1 MKKKYNTQFKLGKRI
16 ISENSPTY
24 FIADIAANHDGSIFR
39 AKELIWRAKEAGAD
53 CAKFQHFLP
62 EKIISDYGFCKMN
75 SKISHQKNWKD
86 SVFKIYEKYHTRR
99 SWTDDLIETCKK
111 AKIDFM
117 TTPYDIDAIEIFR
130 EKVHAF
136 KVGSGDLTFY
146 DLLFNIS
153 KTKIPIFLA
162 TGASTLK
169 EVKEAVDLIL
179 KKNKDIC
186 LMQCNTNYTNNPKN
200 FNFLNLNVI
209 KQFKKIWP
217 GLPLGLSDHTQGH
230 TSVIGAIALGV
241 RVVEKHFTDK
251 NTREGPDHAFAMNP
265 KTWRNM
271 IESSRELEASLGD
284 GEKKIE
290 KNENM
295 TAIIQRRSIR
305 LKVNLK
311 KNSIIKNEHL
321 ECLRPRPK
329 NAISPMLKKKLI
341 NKKLTKN
348 KVKGDFIS
356 WKDISK

>member
-1 MKKKYNTQFKLGKRI
+1 M
-16 ISENSPTY
+16 
-24 FIADIAANHDGSIFR
+24 
-39 AKELIWRAKEAGAD
+39 
-53 CAKFQHFLP
+53 
-62 EKIISDYGFCKMN
+62 
-75 SKISHQKNWKD
+75 
-86 SVFKIYEKYHTRR
+86 
-99 SWTDDLIETCKK
+99 
-111 AKIDFM
+111 
-117 TTPYDIDAIEIFR
+117 
-130 EKVHAF
+130 
-136 KVGSGDLTFY
+136 
-146 DLLFNIS
+146 
-153 KTKIPIFLA
+153 
-162 TGASTLK
+162 
-169 EVKEAVDLIL
+169 
-179 KKNKDIC
+179 
-186 LMQCNTNYTNNPKN
+186 
-200 FNFLNLNVI
+200 
-209 KQFKKIWP
+209 
-217 GLPLGLSDHTQGH
+217 
-230 TSVIGAIALGV
+230 IGAIALGV